1 MRGWFARRWASNQA
15 RCRNHDDSRHFV
27 LVTLPLMTDSFIL
40 GRIRVAGIGVDWRK
54 GKYCTLMVHPVN
66 LLHIPCRRSARPQAQ
81 RSSGYLHRT
90 NRMNH

>member
-1 MRGWFARRWASNQA
+1 VRGWFARRWASNQA

-54 GKYCTLMVHPVN
+54 GKGDYPLTA
-66 LLHIPCRRSARPQAQ
+66 RRMYATMYPWIST
-81 RSSGYLHRT
+81 RSDNST
-90 NRMNH
+90 KISPMMTPA